1 MRFHLCCWALDVWYV
16 LVTGNAWVVCMP
28 FRGGPVRAN
37 LLVRVDCQAYRP
49 THFTIWLY
57 SYGRSGTLTVSA
69 HKNTTLTPTTPD
81 ESSQSCKPMRVWE
94 RNKNDPFAL
103 VPYVCNLHHLKNIT
117 STFLRPT
124 PRYRTHFFLY
134 FFFLNGKYFRV
145 LVEES
150 MAIQRMFRFHHSTGI
165 QENCQWDIWTMR
177 SNKKALRAAMFTEA
191 VSLGTSQMTTT
202 LACTKDLERQT
213 QCD

>member
-1 MRFHLCCWALDVWYV
+1 MFDMCV
-16 LVTGNAWVVCMP
+16 VTGNAWVVCMP

-81 ESSQSCKPMRVWE
+81 ERSQSCKPVRVREWE
-94 RNKNDPFAL
+94 RNKNDPFPL
-103 VPYVCNLHHLKNIT
+103 KPYICNLHHLKTIT

-124 PRYRTHFFLY
+124 PRSGTHFFFSL
-134 FFFLNGKYFRV
+134 FFFFKGNTLDC
-145 LVEES
+145 LVRNLWQFS
-150 MAIQRMFRFHHSTGI
+150 ACFDSSIQRNPGKLPVGYLDN
-165 QENCQWDIWTMR
+165 E
-177 SNKKALRAAMFTEA
+177 
-191 VSLGTSQMTTT
+191 
-202 LACTKDLERQT
+202 T
-213 QCD
+213 Q